1 MKIII
6 QLYKDK
12 KEQVKSM
19 STRTIVQQKS
29 KIVSNRKK
37 YKRQKFN
44 NRNIED

>member
-12 KEQVKSM
+12 KDQVKSM
-19 STRTIVQQKS
+19 FAITIVQQKN

-37 YKRQKFN
+37 YKRQKFT